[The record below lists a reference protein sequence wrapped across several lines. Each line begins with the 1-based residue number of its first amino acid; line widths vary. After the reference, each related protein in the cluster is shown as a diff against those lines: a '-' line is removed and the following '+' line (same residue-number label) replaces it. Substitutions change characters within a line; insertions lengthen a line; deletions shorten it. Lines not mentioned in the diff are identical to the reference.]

1 MLRIINIFLCAALF
15 FSSAACSKKTNQ
27 SSDNS
32 STDSEVETTGDK
44 LFEHG
49 KSEYTIVI
57 PQEAKEYEE
66 FAASELNYFLEL
78 STGSSLSV
86 KTDDTVTYS
95 PESKFLSIGQTKFLN
110 ESGKTYSYEDLGE
123 SGFHL
128 TTKGR
133 TVFMAGAE
141 AEGTLYAVY
150 EFLKYTANYEFF
162 SDDEIVIDKTQ
173 ELELLDFDV
182 TEVPSLQRR
191 SLGYKPLWDSKTFTR
206 RLRLVDFDQDYIING
221 HTFGTILPF
230 DEYKDRPGWFAD
242 LSASNSQPCLMN
254 DEMTEEF
261 IKNCKALIEKDPDGK
276 FFMLGQNDNGPFC
289 TCAKCSEAKN
299 RYGSLSG
306 VLLDFVNR
314 VTAALDEWLEQAYPG
329 RRLIYPTYA
338 YLDTMDPPVKYNTAL
353 GKYDEPKIVP
363 RDNVYVLITPLS
375 ADWTYSFDDP
385 RNSLM
390 NSLIN
395 GWGAVTSS
403 LCIYSYCVNF
413 TQYFIP
419 YNNYN
424 ILAENYKVAEK
435 YGMYAYYE
443 QGANQSK
450 TTGFSELKFYL
461 ISNLLW
467 DCNQDADKL
476 AEKFIRQYYGPAAD
490 YMLEYYRMLRM
501 WYGHLQE
508 DLDPPFRTSIYADVC
523 KEMYWPFYLL
533 NNWQKKIFNE
543 AYESMSYLQTI
554 DPESYTK
561 YYNRVKKENL
571 TLTYL
576 FVQLHSSQFTPSQL
590 TDMMQE
596 FEKYSSLFQL
606 NYYQEGNYTK
616 NLLEEWRKKF

>member
-1 MLRIINIFLCAALF
+1 M
-15 FSSAACSKKTNQ
+15 
-27 SSDNS
+27 
-32 STDSEVETTGDK
+32 
-44 LFEHG
+44 
-49 KSEYTIVI
+49 
-57 PQEAKEYEE
+57 
-66 FAASELNYFLEL
+66 
-78 STGSSLSV
+78 
-86 KTDDTVTYS
+86 
-95 PESKFLSIGQTKFLN
+95 
-110 ESGKTYSYEDLGE
+110 
-123 SGFHL
+123 
-128 TTKGR
+128 
-133 TVFMAGAE
+133 
-141 AEGTLYAVY
+141 
-150 EFLKYTANYEFF
+150 
-162 SDDEIVIDKTQ
+162 
-173 ELELLDFDV
+173 
-182 TEVPSLQRR
+182 
-191 SLGYKPLWDSKTFTR
+191 
-206 RLRLVDFDQDYIING
+206 
-221 HTFGTILPF
+221 
-230 DEYKDRPGWFAD
+230 
-242 LSASNSQPCLMN
+242 
-254 DEMTEEF
+254 
-261 IKNCKALIEKDPDGK
+261 
-276 FFMLGQNDNGPFC
+276 
-289 TCAKCSEAKN
+289 
-299 RYGSLSG
+299 
-306 VLLDFVNR
+306 
-314 VTAALDEWLEQAYPG
+314 
-329 RRLIYPTYA
+329 
-338 YLDTMDPPVKYNTAL
+338 
-353 GKYDEPKIVP
+353 
-363 RDNVYVLITPLS
+363 
-375 ADWTYSFDDP
+375 
-385 RNSLM
+385 
-390 NSLIN
+390 
-395 GWGAVTSS
+395 
-403 LCIYSYCVNF
+403 
-413 TQYFIP
+413 
-419 YNNYN
+419 
-424 ILAENYKVAEK
+424 AEK

>member
-1 MLRIINIFLCAALF
+1 
-15 FSSAACSKKTNQ
+15 
-27 SSDNS
+27 
-32 STDSEVETTGDK
+32 
-44 LFEHG
+44 
-49 KSEYTIVI
+49 
-57 PQEAKEYEE
+57 
-66 FAASELNYFLEL
+66 
-78 STGSSLSV
+78 
-86 KTDDTVTYS
+86 
-95 PESKFLSIGQTKFLN
+95 
-110 ESGKTYSYEDLGE
+110 
-123 SGFHL
+123 
-128 TTKGR
+128 
-133 TVFMAGAE
+133 MAGAE